1 MLYTVSALFFLF
13 IRPWQGK
20 SSESHGRGAG
30 FSGVLLLL
38 IHFYGPCSDAGT
50 AESGQIPSMG
60 EGDYSRAYPGQ
71 YVLIEAMTAAEQL
84 QKSHPKYSAE
94 MGNPGC

>member
-13 IRPWQGK
+13 IQPWQGK

-38 IHFYGPCSDAGT
+38 IHFYGPFSDAGT
-50 AESGQIPSMG
+50 VEPGQIPCTG
-60 EGDYSRAYPGQ
+60 EGSYNRACPGQ
-71 YVLIEAMTAAEQL
+71 CMLTEALTAA
-84 QKSHPKYSAE
+84 
-94 MGNPGC
+94 G